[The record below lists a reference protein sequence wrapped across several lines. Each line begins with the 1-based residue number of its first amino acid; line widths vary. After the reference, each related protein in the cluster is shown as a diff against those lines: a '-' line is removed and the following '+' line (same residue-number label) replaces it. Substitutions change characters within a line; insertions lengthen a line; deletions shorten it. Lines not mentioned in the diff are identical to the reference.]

1 MGKARR
7 KMRPQPPRWWTLDND
22 NCWFCKNRNNCGNCR
37 LLKEQQAISNKQ
49 NQRNNYINYR
59 DEENNTMADRQTKV
73 IQWIINLPMDFPSD
87 WNNDMI
93 EFHLNESSWCC
104 SNLISELEK
113 YDEKNGCIC
122 GICEAKVADKIGG
135 VE

>member
-59 DEENNTMADRQTKV
+59 DQENNSMKAYLVER
-73 IQWIINLPMDFPSD
+73 PAYD
-87 WNNDMI
+87 W
-93 EFHLNESSWCC
+93 C
-104 SNLISELEK
+104 
-113 YDEKNGCIC
+113 
-122 GICEAKVADKIGG
+122 
-135 VE
+135 